1 MKKTL
6 LDFPIYYINLSRDFE
21 KKTLLEAQLKNSNG
35 LVTRVEGIDGK
46 SVENELREKGLFKN
60 SKKHA
65 WDSEEMTAGEMGCL
79 LSHLKIFESTV
90 DENSDDY
97 ILVVEDDANFSLW
110 KNTVAENFVLE
121 TYILHDCIQL
131 SFTMA
136 KHNLDYIDKK
146 CNEISIPYYEDWN
159 QRVKENHPWGFAWTT
174 TCYLVSKDAR
184 RRVLD
189 RFNNSAT
196 QGFLRPADFYIYETL
211 QTVTLVPPIVSQ
223 HNFTIMKSSIQSC
236 VDHHLVSNN
245 FVTNKFYK
253 KKLVL
258 VSIYFGKIPE
268 YFYLFLDT
276 IKDKDFDFV
285 FVTDQVLDRKTLPIN
300 FNYIFMTLSDL
311 NQNVSEL
318 LGEDVKLKGFYKLV
332 DLKPLFG
339 SIVKLYIDLKYEYW
353 AWSDIDM
360 LFGDVTS
367 YLNTKPGYDV
377 YSFGKSTFGPLTIFS
392 VEKYIDIYKHIPRY
406 ADILNNP
413 SICKIDEMW
422 FFDQF
427 QDLVEGKIYYDINQP
442 IYYDSRCKSLQNVVE
457 DKRITS
463 LFVFEWRNKDC
474 GILWD
479 MKEKILKG
487 ERSWVWKYEIKNGKL
502 YFQNNEIAFSHMT
515 ILKKYK
521 AIVDVLKLC
530 KPLSCFQLCFQVN
543 VKEQFLA
550 DQEIYSYNVYEIY
563 NKFIDFEIKIK
574 V

>member
-442 IYYDSRCKSLQNVVE
+442 IFYDSRCKALQNVVE
-457 DKRITS
+457 DNKVTS
-463 LFVFEWRNKDC
+463 LFVFGWKNKDC
-474 GILWD
+474 GIFWD

-487 ERSWVWKYEIKNGKL
+487 ERSWVWKYETKDGKL

-515 ILKKYK
+515 ILKKMK
-521 AIVDVLKLC
+521 AVIDILNLC
-530 KPLSCFQLCFQVN
+530 IPLSYFQILFQIN
-543 VKEQFLA
+543 IEEHLLTEKDICA
-550 DQEIYSYNVYEIY
+550 KNVYEIY
-563 NKFIDFEIKIK
+563 EKFINIEVLK
-574 V
+574 